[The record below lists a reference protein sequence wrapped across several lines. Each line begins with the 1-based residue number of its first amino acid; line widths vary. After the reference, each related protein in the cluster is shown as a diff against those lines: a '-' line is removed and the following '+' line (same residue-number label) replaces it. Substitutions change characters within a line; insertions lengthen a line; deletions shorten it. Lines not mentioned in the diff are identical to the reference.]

1 MRSPFV
7 IVLAAA
13 ACSSSGGPRPAAPTV
28 AAPTGD
34 PAPATQPAAPAPPP
48 PPVIP
53 GLDAALVADL
63 GLDGPAAPAAVDAD
77 ARVRF
82 ATVTAQFDE
91 GRNLFI
97 RTLTIRA
104 IAGDAVST
112 EATVALPVGDDQ
124 DVTDWVWRTPD
135 EIVLLLRDGTLR
147 RFVGGALE
155 PLARPAKK
163 LFALKKHTRG
173 SERFDR
179 DSGLIA
185 TAGGEVWIE
194 HCVWGWLGD
203 GDPCDAAVHVRV
215 WPSATSTTEPPDE
228 RPGPTRAPAP
238 GWTLAVEPMLD
249 RPTGTLICQGPGG
262 VGGRHEPL
270 DDTFGY
276 SADDA
281 EWLSARPPIQVVKG
295 WAPGMDDA
303 MAGDY
308 LLGGCA
314 APLDSPGYELGP
326 AGFWALTTT
335 DPDRGN
341 SQGAVVLWHG
351 RVVTSVDDVERLTFA
366 P

>member
-1 MRSPFV
+1 MRSPLV

-13 ACSSSGGPRPAAPTV
+13 ACSSGGKPRAADPII

-34 PAPATQPAAPAPPP
+34 PAPATPPSAPAP

-53 GLDAALVADL
+53 GLDPALVAAL
-63 GLDGPAAPAAVDAD
+63 GLDGPAAPAAVAAD

-82 ATVTAQFDE
+82 ATLTAQFDE
-91 GRNLFI
+91 GRDVFV

-104 IAGDAVST
+104 IAGGAVTT
-112 EATVALPVGDDQ
+112 EATVALPVGDEL

-155 PLARPAKK
+155 PLARPAPK
-163 LFALKKHTRG
+163 LFVVKKHTRG
-173 SERFDR
+173 SERFAR
-179 DSGLIA
+179 DDGLIA
-185 TAGGEVWIE
+185 TAGGEVWID
-194 HCVWGWLGD
+194 HCAWGWRGD
-203 GDPCDAAVHVRV
+203 DDPCDTAVYVRV
-215 WPSATSTTEPPDE
+215 WPSATSTSEPPDE
-228 RPGPTRAPAP
+228 RPEPTMAAAP
-238 GWTLAVEPMLD
+238 GWTLAVEPMID
-249 RPTGTLICQGPGG
+249 RTTGTLICQGPGG
-262 VGGRHEPL
+262 VDGRHEPL

-281 EWLSARPPIQVVKG
+281 AWLSTRPPIQVVKG

-308 LLGGCA
+308 LLGACA
-314 APLDSPGYELGP
+314 APLDSPGYVLGP

-351 RVVTSVDDVERLTFA
+351 RVVTRIDDVERLGFA